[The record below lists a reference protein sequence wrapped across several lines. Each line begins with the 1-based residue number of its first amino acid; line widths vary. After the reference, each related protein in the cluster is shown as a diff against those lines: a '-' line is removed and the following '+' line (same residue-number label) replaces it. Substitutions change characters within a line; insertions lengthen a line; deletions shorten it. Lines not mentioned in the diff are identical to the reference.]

1 MSVLKQIKLFAFLLL
16 VLAAGYGCYT
26 LYQSTVPASRF
37 SQEPTPDAVLKS
49 VKSLARL
56 ETVTYTVEKIVDISA
71 SGPQSIIKDF
81 LFGDKLLLIATG
93 DVIAGVDLQ
102 RMNQSDVSISGNQI
116 TIQLPPAEIFTVG
129 LNEPQTRVYD
139 RKTGLLT
146 QKPLAKIDL
155 QAASAL
161 SFSKNSRF
169 ISVRAG
175 AQLIVFDNEFER
187 TYRYDQP
194 VTGSTS
200 FTGLPWMDGA
210 RLQLEANGHQYLLD
224 YDGINLQDMGEHS
237 AILPIAFDRNY
248 EKFFAANADATAIT
262 QTSLLVE

>member
-139 RKTGLLT
+139 RKTGILSKPRNDLESEARKRAISQIRESACNGGILKKATDSAVT
-146 QKPLAKIDL
+146 QITH
-155 QAASAL
+155 
-161 SFSKNSRF
+161 
-169 ISVRAG
+169 
-175 AQLIVFDNEFER
+175 LIPN
-187 TYRYDQP
+187 TI
-194 VTGSTS
+194 
-200 FTGLPWMDGA
+200 
-210 RLQLEANGHQYLLD
+210 
-224 YDGINLQDMGEHS
+224 INTVPSGC
-237 AILPIAFDRNY
+237 
-248 EKFFAANADATAIT
+248 K
-262 QTSLLVE
+262 